1 MREMILKKKT
11 PTAVL
16 FDQRIGVHTARGLT
30 GAAVYEA
37 LAIDDQLPA
46 TFCPDD
52 VAGILGIERASL
64 KRRRQHGEPPDFI
77 RIGGR
82 HLLYPRAGLCRMLA
96 KGYRAAA

>member
-1 MREMILKKKT
+1 MTMKDRT

-16 FDQRIGVHTARGLT
+16 FDQRIGIHTARGLT

-37 LAIDDQLPA
+37 LALDDQLPA
-46 TFCPDD
+46 NFQPDD
-52 VAGILGIERASL
+52 VADILYVERASL

-77 RIGGR
+77 RIGSR

-96 KGYRAAA
+96 EGYRAAA